1 MDAAKPA
8 KSPITPPP
16 TPINTASLPSPALFA
31 ADSIVST
38 ACQFLFSSPLFKM
51 QTGMFSLPRIF
62 SAILT
67 VFSSA
72 IKNVFNELQFDRR
85 FNSAI
90 ILFIQGTSFSIKT
103 FVFNSLYEKT

>member
-1 MDAAKPA
+1 V
-8 KSPITPPP
+8 
-16 TPINTASLPSPALFA
+16 PINTASLPSPALFA

-38 ACQFLFSSPLFKM
+38 ACQFLFSSLLFKM

-72 IKNVFNELQFDRR
+72 IKSVFNELQFDCL

-90 ILFIQGTSFSIKT
+90 MFSMHGISFSIKT